1 MPSIIIFATQKI
13 KFMLSRLIIIAIFC
27 LFVALPSHSQGVDWE
42 DFATEY
48 FADSEETGEDSENY
62 SLYEE
67 LLEMHRSPLNIN
79 LATRADLLKMPFLN
93 EAQADSILSLRNHYG
108 TLLSMGDLHFV
119 KNLYHKERSYMQLFF
134 YCAPIPQPH
143 KQTAANTAAAKRRPF
158 YYNQEA
164 DSGLKNT
171 VSMTLGVPLYK
182 REGFKSHT
190 TAELEKNPNK
200 QYLGN
205 NLSNTLRYQASLD
218 NRIYWGLT
226 AQKDEGEPFASGRN
240 ALYDSYGF
248 YLAGRSRGVVQQWVV
263 GDYRAHFGMGLT
275 IGASAGDAM
284 NIISS
289 YRPRQIG
296 FARHTSTDEARFMRG
311 AAISLK
317 VGSIGIHA
325 FASWRQLDA
334 TLQGDSISTILTNG
348 YHRTPLEMSK
358 RHNIKA
364 LQGGLSLQWSAGPFA
379 IGANATHTHYN
390 TPYRRP
396 TSLYRKYYF
405 TGQDFGNYSLNYSWQ
420 HNALKLWGE
429 SATSMQG
436 GLATIHRLQYT
447 PSYKLNLALLH
458 RYYSKRYLTPT
469 AQSYKTGSR
478 IQNEHGLMLGANW
491 QTTDYWRL
499 AAYADY
505 ARFPFATYYTNKSAY
520 ALTTLLQAEYSPNQN
535 TALLLRYK
543 CRIRPN
549 YSDPHATIHTLKLQ
563 ARYPLGPLSL
573 TTTADLAANR
583 PAKTCGWMLAQ
594 KATYILS
601 NTTRF
606 GLALAQFHTDT
617 YADALRLYEPTLLYS
632 TTFPTLYY
640 HGQRLALTAVHTIG
654 PLSLALKYSLTH
666 YTNRQSIGTGL
677 RSYNGST
684 LQDIS
689 VQLVARF

>member
-1 MPSIIIFATQKI
+1 
-13 KFMLSRLIIIAIFC
+13 MLKTLILSTIFC
-27 LFVALPSHSQGVDWE
+27 CCAVVMSWSQSVSWE
-42 DFATEY
+42 DFANE
-48 FADSEETGEDSENY
+48 FLQEAGETSDDDDTY

-67 LLEMHRSPLNIN
+67 LLEMHRNPININ
-79 LATRADLLKMPFLN
+79 LATKGDLLKMPFLN
-93 EAQADSILSLRNHYG
+93 EAQIDSVLSLREHYG
-108 TLLSMGDLHFV
+108 ALLSMGDLHFV
-119 KNLYHKERSYMQLFF
+119 KNLYHKERAYMHLFF
-134 YCAPIPQPH
+134 YCAAPQQQPAHNNKNHKPSAGKRPH
-143 KQTAANTAAAKRRPF
+143 
-158 YYNQEA
+158 YGSQEA
-164 DSGLKNT
+164 VSGFRNT
-171 VSMTLGVPLYK
+171 ISMTLGAPLYK

-190 TAELEKNPNK
+190 ADELEKNPNK

-205 NLSNTLRYQASLD
+205 NLSTTLRYQASLD
-218 NRIYWGLT
+218 NRLYWGLT

-248 YLAGRSRGVVQQWVV
+248 YLAGRSRGIVQQWVV

-275 IGASAGDAM
+275 IGSSSANAM

-296 FARHTSTDEARFMRG
+296 FSRHTSTDEARFMRG

-317 VGSIGIHA
+317 VGNIGIHA
-325 FASWRQLDA
+325 FALWRQLDA
-334 TLQGDSISTILTNG
+334 TLQSDSISTILTNG

-358 RHNIKA
+358 RHNIEA

-405 TGQDFGNYSLNYSWQ
+405 TNQDFGNYSLNYSWQ

-429 SATSMQG
+429 TATSLQG

-447 PSYKLNLALLH
+447 PNYKLNLALLH
-458 RYYSKRYLTPT
+458 RYYSKHYLTPT

-478 IQNEHGLMLGANW
+478 IQNEHGLMLGASW
-491 QTTDYWRL
+491 QTTAYWRL
-499 AAYADY
+499 TAYADY
-505 ARFPFATYYTNKSAY
+505 AHFPFATYYTDQSAS
-520 ALTTLLQAEYSPNQN
+520 AFATQLQAEYSPSQN
-535 TALLLRYK
+535 AALLVRYK
-543 CRIRPN
+543 CHIRPN
-549 YSDPHATIHTLKLQ
+549 YTDTHAAAHTFKLQ

-573 TTTADLAANR
+573 TTTADLTTNQ
-583 PAKTCGWMLAQ
+583 PAKTCGWMISQ
-594 KATYILS
+594 KATYNLS
-601 NTTRF
+601 GATRL